1 MSDHYDHLV
10 DEENYL
16 DQMKEQITKYLLRA
30 NQLDIDD
37 RLHNNI
43 SVMIQIVEELE
54 SLSDD
59 CFSVGMY
66 IKKMTEKQM
75 VFPQQDFDRILP
87 YLELAREL
95 LYFIYKN
102 INSVLTQDQLDFAHE
117 IEEQIDTERKNL
129 KRLARN
135 RLETGANVKAEL
147 LYIDLVRQIEKM
159 GDRCF
164 AIAEQLALTK

>member
-1 MSDHYDHLV
+1 
-10 DEENYL
+10 
-16 DQMKEQITKYLLRA
+16 
-30 NQLDIDD
+30 
-37 RLHNNI
+37 
-43 SVMIQIVEELE
+43 
-54 SLSDD
+54 
-59 CFSVGMY
+59 
-66 IKKMTEKQM
+66 M